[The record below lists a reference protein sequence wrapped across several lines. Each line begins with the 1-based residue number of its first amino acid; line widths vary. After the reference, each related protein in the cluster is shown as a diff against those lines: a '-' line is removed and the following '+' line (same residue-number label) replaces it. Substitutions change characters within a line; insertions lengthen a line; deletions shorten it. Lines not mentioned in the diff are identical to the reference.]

1 MEYLDKLDFQFTAG
15 QVLKA
20 ELMNIM
26 KDRINEV
33 VDAVNTLPET
43 NAKIESNQLHI
54 EALENEKVDLTQE
67 EFEAML
73 AAGTLDPTKEYNTY
87 EEE

>member
-1 MEYLDKLDFQFTAG
+1 MEYIDKLEFQFTAG

-20 ELMNIM
+20 ELMNVM

-33 VDAVNTLPET
+33 VDSANTLPET
-43 NAKIESNQLHI
+43 KAKIENNRLHI
-54 EALENEKVDLTQE
+54 EALENEKVDLIQE
-67 EFEAML
+67 EFDAML

>member
-26 KDRINEV
+26 KERVNEL
-33 VDAVNTLPET
+33 VDSANTLPEMRAF
-43 NAKIESNQLHI
+43 AKETRMI
-54 EALENEKVDLTQE
+54 VDSDIDISQA
-67 EFEAML
+67 EFEAL
-73 AAGTLDPTKEYNTY
+73 QEQGQLDPTKNYYIY
-87 EEE
+87 EE

>member
-26 KDRINEV
+26 KERVNEL
-33 VDAVNTLPET
+33 VDAANTLPEIQASIGT
-43 NAKIESNQLHI
+43 NALHI
-54 EALENEKVDLTQE
+54 EALEKEKVDITQE
-67 EFEAML
+67 AFDKLLEE
-73 AAGTLDPTKEYNTY
+73 GKLDPTKEYNTY